1 MFLFV
6 KLVFHFSIQ
15 TYLDLLE
22 LFKRK
27 GTYDF
32 SGKDNKSQELAN
44 LDSPKPKDVVGD
56 VTNNDVVEK
65 PIEKPIE
72 EVPVTADDVVEE
84 PIEEQVPKD
93 ETPID
98 EETKETIEEDTIDA
112 IMGGEEEEE
121 STNMRGGNDDEDDL
135 LIEDIEDHK
144 FSDDLV
150 LYEMFQ
156 NQINSDHE
164 EEEEE
169 EVVVKPKKQKKPKR
183 FEEIPENVT
192 VHILK
197 SEEMNHEPE
206 GADGIEKGKKLFPF
220 NIFKGLAAEIED
232 EDEESNYPALP
243 FEFKDKRLTSEDEKR
258 MTKYKTY
265 FERGILDEEEYLEK
279 QEEIY
284 SKYL

>member
-6 KLVFHFSIQ
+6 KLVFHIPIQ

-44 LDSPKPKDVVGD
+44 LDSPKPKDVVEEVN
-56 VTNNDVVEK
+56 VTDDVVVEE
-65 PIEKPIE
+65 PVEEPIE
-72 EVPVTADDVVEE
+72 EVPVTADDIVEE
-84 PIEEQVPKD
+84 PIESKD

-121 STNMRGGNDDEDDL
+121 STDMRGGNDDEDDL

-164 EEEEE
+164 GEEEE

-206 GADGIEKGKKLFPF
+206 GADGIEKGKKLIPTFSKDWQQKLRMKMK
-220 NIFKGLAAEIED
+220 NQIILLSL
-232 EDEESNYPALP
+232 SN
-243 FEFKDKRLTSEDEKR
+243 S
-258 MTKYKTY
+258 KTNV
-265 FERGILDEEEYLEK
+265 
-279 QEEIY
+279 
-284 SKYL
+284 